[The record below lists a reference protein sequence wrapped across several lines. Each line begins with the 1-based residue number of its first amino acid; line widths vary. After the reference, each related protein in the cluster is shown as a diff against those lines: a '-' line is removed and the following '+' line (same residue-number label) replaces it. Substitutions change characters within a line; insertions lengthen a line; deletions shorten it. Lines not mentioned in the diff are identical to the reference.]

1 MKTDEDLKL
10 LSNRKELSNILEN
23 AEGCIVY
30 GAGLVGIC
38 LIQYLLKEKMA
49 EKIICVGVKSKLG
62 NPSDIMGVPVCELD
76 ELKIY
81 KEKYI
86 FLIALLEHNQKNVV
100 HELKEFGCKNLFGIG
115 NLLYAGIRENLN
127 SFTPDILNEFRK
139 GIANIYQRLEDIDN
153 KFEKKF
159 EKTRNE
165 LTYLIE
171 EQNEIS
177 AINTKAFA
185 EYQNCFRGQDI
196 VIVAT
201 GPSLNSYAPIK
212 DAIHVGVNKAYKNTT
227 IPLDFLFV
235 QDGRPEFLKEKFVD
249 IEKVNC
255 KIFMGRLLK
264 RFHEFE
270 YTEFP
275 EQYRLGKNV
284 SDYIISHNY
293 PNERIYRDICHH
305 PVSGG
310 VTVTFSALQ
319 FALYTYPKRIY
330 LVGCD
335 SAGREHYDGSVD
347 KVGSIGD
354 VPLSTL
360 RDAYQMMKTFAE
372 MHYPDIEII
381 SINPVGL
388 KGIFNDMYMNENE
401 AIQI

>member
-10 LSNRKELSNILEN
+10 LSNRKELSDILEN

-30 GAGLVGIC
+30 GAGLVGTC
-38 LIQYLLKEKMA
+38 LIQYLIKEKMA

-62 NPSDIMGVPVCELD
+62 NPSDVMGVPVCELD

-81 KEKYI
+81 KGKYI
-86 FLIALLEHNQKNVV
+86 FLIALLEHNQKGVV
-100 HELKEFGCKNLFGIG
+100 HELKEFGCENLFGIG
-115 NLLYAGIRENLN
+115 NLLYAGIREKLN

-153 KFEKKF
+153 KFEK
-159 EKTRNE
+159 TRNE

-185 EYQNCFRGQDI
+185 EYQNRFRGQDV

-212 DAIHVGVNKAYKNTT
+212 DAIHVGVNTAYKKVT

-235 QDGRPEFLKEKFVD
+235 QDGRPETLKEKYAG

-275 EQYRLGKNV
+275 ERYRLGKNV
-284 SDYIISHNY
+284 SDYIIAHNY

-305 PVSGG
+305 PVSGD

-319 FALYTYPKRIY
+319 FALYTYPKKIY

-335 SAGREHYDGSVD
+335 SVGREHYDGSVD

-354 VPLSTL
+354 GPLSTL
-360 RDAYQMMKTFAE
+360 RDKYQMMKTFAE

-388 KGIFNDMYMNENE
+388 KGIFNDMYMNENG